1 MRQTARGESSGGECK
16 CFIGYVAGRIEVV
29 NTVVEVVVADSLCDK
44 VRGHEAGSVGRD
56 DMVTGA
62 CIFL

>member
-1 MRQTARGESSGGECK
+1 
-16 CFIGYVAGRIEVV
+16 
-29 NTVVEVVVADSLCDK
+29 VVEVVVADSLCDK